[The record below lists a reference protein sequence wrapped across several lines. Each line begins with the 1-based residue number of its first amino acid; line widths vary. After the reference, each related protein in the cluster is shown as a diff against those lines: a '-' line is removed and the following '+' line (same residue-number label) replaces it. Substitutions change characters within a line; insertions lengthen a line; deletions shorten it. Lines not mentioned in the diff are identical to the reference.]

1 MGSFVST
8 TMIVRI
14 ISLIFFSSIDASI
27 SHQNLL
33 EIFRKL
39 QKSENDDTGNKNRE
53 IRTEFVSAPA
63 TGAYYDDNAEWS
75 HWSPWSQSTSAS
87 VQQTQLKDAM
97 NIGNIYKYPAQII
110 ETRKENYL
118 FPVAIINNKLVPAR
132 RNTEK
137 DQSENQASGWREY
150 YNQPKRRIYHH
161 QTVNRNNNFDFPFFK
176 SDEGS
181 VVRGSHSKPKKDNKN
196 LASMNTIRTG
206 VTVED
211 TPWQRIK
218 TVGGVGLVV
227 GGSHHEKNG
236 DLFKRRSHNNF
247 DGDFFKTR
255 SQNNFDGDFFKT
267 RSHKNFDN
275 QNKVAHLVTWVPH
288 FA

>member
-1 MGSFVST
+1 
-8 TMIVRI
+8 MIL
-14 ISLIFFSSIDASI
+14 ISYKMKVQVFI
-27 SHQNLL
+27 SPC
-33 EIFRKL
+33 
-39 QKSENDDTGNKNRE
+39 
-53 IRTEFVSAPA
+53 RTEFVSAPEA
-63 TGAYYDDNAEWS
+63 GAYYDDNAEWS

-137 DQSENQASGWREY
+137 NQSENQASVGAYGWREY

-161 QTVNRNNNFDFPFFK
+161 QTVNRNNNFDFPIFK
-176 SDEGS
+176 SDE
-181 VVRGSHSKPKKDNKN
+181 GSHSKPKKDNKN
-196 LASMNTIRTG
+196 VASMNTIRTG

-227 GGSHHEKNG
+227 GGSHYDKNE
-236 DLFKRRSHNNF
+236 DFFKTRSHNNF

-255 SQNNFDGDFFKT
+255 SHN
-267 RSHKNFDN
+267 NFDN